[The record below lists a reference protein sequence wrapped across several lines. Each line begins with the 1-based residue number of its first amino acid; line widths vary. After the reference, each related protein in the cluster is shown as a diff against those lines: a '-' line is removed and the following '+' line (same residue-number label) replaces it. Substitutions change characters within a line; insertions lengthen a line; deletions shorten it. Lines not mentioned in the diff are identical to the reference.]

1 MKKYINIITLILIT
15 LSGYSQVYKTE
26 IFTVEYDQKL
36 EQPLWVEY
44 VVKCPNGK
52 ASRQGM
58 DFWKP
63 KGINTSDND
72 DYKNNIYD
80 KGHLAPAAAFSC
92 DKETLLKTFSYIN
105 SALQHEGLNRG
116 QWSKLESFE
125 RAAANFFNVDVEV
138 RVDVLF
144 EGKLTV
150 LPTGAT
156 IPSGFRKSIKIGN
169 VTRVFEFPNKS
180 TTGTKWIEYIIK

>member
-1 MKKYINIITLILIT
+1 MRYIILLLFT
-15 LSGYSQVYKTE
+15 VTSFAQVVDNGIY
-26 IFTVEYDQKL
+26 TVEYSEEY

-44 VVKCPNGK
+44 SVKCPNGK

-58 DFWKP
+58 DFWVP
-63 KGINTSDND
+63 KDIKTSDNE
-72 DYKNNIYD
+72 DYRNNIYD

-92 DKETLLKTFSYIN
+92 DKETLYKTFSYIN

-125 RAAANFFNVDVEV
+125 RDAANFFGKEVKV
-138 RVDVLF
+138 RVEVLF

-156 IPSGFRKSIKIGN
+156 VPSGFRKTITIGD
-169 VTRVFEFPNKS
+169 VTKVFVFPNVDTK
-180 TTGTKWIEYIIK
+180 GTKWIDYINK